1 MSIGQEA
8 DRRPG
13 GRLRMDAAH
22 VMVTAALG
30 IMFLALLLAA
40 AAVQGATLPIDMP
53 QGPTDAGTV
62 PSLVL
67 QDEHGALVAL
77 SPEAAA
83 VTARVDALAA
93 RVAVEHRFRTGP
105 GTQRSGVYI
114 LPLPQDAEPRRVTV
128 SVGERRVEIG
138 LAIERTDVT
147 PELLALPVSGIGPH
161 SEVSVELV
169 YDRPVSLGGG
179 RFVLALPLAHGR
191 SAEPEVSDARWSAGR
206 SPLELELDPGL
217 PIAELRSPSHGI
229 DIRRGPGEHRRILLA
244 DSESPTGRDFVLVW
258 KPADPR
264 ASVAALRRF
273 TAAGRKEGLRTEEAL
288 LMRTRS
294 IGRAVAL
301 VPAVAQPAL
310 LTGAPIDGG
319 AILTAIAARS
329 GATPAATAA
338 MPSSALIAAILAI
351 WALGSFYLASRRG
364 GREHFPATSSIGTLR

>member
-22 VMVTAALG
+22 LMVTAALG

-53 QGPTDAGTV
+53 QGPVDAGTV
-62 PSLVL
+62 ASLVL
-67 QDEHGALVAL
+67 QDEQGALVAL
-77 SPEAAA
+77 APEAAA

-93 RVAVEHRFRTGP
+93 RVAVEHRFRAGP
-105 GTQRSGVYI
+105 GPQRSGVYI
-114 LPLPQDAEPRRVTV
+114 LPLPQDAEPRRITV

-138 LAIERTDVT
+138 LAAERTDVT

-161 SEVSVELV
+161 AEVTVELV
-169 YDRPVSLGGG
+169 YDHPVSLGGG
-179 RFVLALPLAHGR
+179 RFVLALPLPHG
-191 SAEPEVSDARWSAGR
+191 SSGEPEVSDARWIAGR

-217 PIAELRSPSHGI
+217 PLAELRSPSHGI

-273 TAAGRKEGLRTEEAL
+273 TAAGRKEESRTEEAL
-288 LMRTRS
+288 LLRTRS

-310 LTGAPIDGG
+310 PTGAPIDGG

-329 GATPAATAA
+329 GATPAASAA

-351 WALGSFYLASRRG
+351 WALGSFYLATRRG
-364 GREHFPATSSIGTLR
+364 GGEQFLATSSTGTLR